1 MKLSRKVTDGSRSIN
16 NDVANH
22 QKSCFFAGRREW
34 KRDKVLILSPKGLLS
49 VEFCGWEA
57 LQVLRRVC
65 PLVPPA
71 PSRSNGAR
79 NTVPYISWSILHIL
93 YICPGTQ
100 LVNIARPKHIVR
112 KSRRTLGTH
121 DGLTL
126 LSPRTYCPATPLQDI
141 TGGKRRRGRNR
152 LKRLQNLNDGTGRTE
167 IQNNWQLRN
176 IGPEQSNYFSSWI
189 ILDAMP
195 QRRSREDLALSPQY
209 SILDT

>member
-16 NDVANH
+16 NDGANH
-22 QKSCFFAGRREW
+22 QKVMFFSAGRREW
-34 KRDKVLILSPKGLLS
+34 KRDKVLILSPKEWEWDKVLILSPKGLLS

-79 NTVPYISWSILHIL
+79 NTVPYISWSIL

-126 LSPRTYCPATPLQDI
+126 LSPRTYCPAHSI
-141 TGGKRRRGRNR
+141 TRYNR
-152 LKRLQNLNDGTGRTE
+152 WKTE
-167 IQNNWQLRN
+167 
-176 IGPEQSNYFSSWI
+176 E
-189 ILDAMP
+189 
-195 QRRSREDLALSPQY
+195 RSEPSEKASK
-209 SILDT
+209 SK

>member
-1 MKLSRKVTDGSRSIN
+1 MGGVASVAARLSFGSTS
-16 NDVANH
+16 
-22 QKSCFFAGRREW
+22 
-34 KRDKVLILSPKGLLS
+34 
-49 VEFCGWEA
+49 
-57 LQVLRRVC
+57 
-65 PLVPPA
+65 
-71 PSRSNGAR
+71 
-79 NTVPYISWSILHIL
+79 TVPVKWCQEHRAVHQLVNIAIL
-93 YICPGTQ
+93 YIWPGTQ

-167 IQNNWQLRN
+167 IENNWQLRN

>member
-16 NDVANH
+16 NDGANH
-22 QKSCFFAGRREW
+22 QKVMFFSAGRQEW

-79 NTVPYISWSILHIL
+79 NTVPYISWSIFL
-93 YICPGTQ
+93 YCTSGTQ
-100 LVNIARPKHIVR
+100 SVNIARPKHIVR

-126 LSPRTYCPATPLQDI
+126 LSPRTYCPAHSI
-141 TGGKRRRGRNR
+141 TRYNR
-152 LKRLQNLNDGTGRTE
+152 WKTE
-167 IQNNWQLRN
+167 
-176 IGPEQSNYFSSWI
+176 E
-189 ILDAMP
+189 
-195 QRRSREDLALSPQY
+195 RSEPSEKASK
-209 SILDT
+209 SK

>member
-1 MKLSRKVTDGSRSIN
+1 M
-16 NDVANH
+16 
-22 QKSCFFAGRREW
+22 
-34 KRDKVLILSPKGLLS
+34 
-49 VEFCGWEA
+49 
-57 LQVLRRVC
+57 LRCVC

-152 LKRLQNLNDGTGRTE
+152 LKRLQNLNDGAGRTE

>member
-1 MKLSRKVTDGSRSIN
+1 MGGVASVAARLSFGSTS
-16 NDVANH
+16 
-22 QKSCFFAGRREW
+22 
-34 KRDKVLILSPKGLLS
+34 
-49 VEFCGWEA
+49 
-57 LQVLRRVC
+57 
-65 PLVPPA
+65 
-71 PSRSNGAR
+71 
-79 NTVPYISWSILHIL
+79 TVPVKWCQEHRAVHQLVNIAIL
-93 YICPGTQ
+93 YSGTQ

>member
-16 NDVANH
+16 NDGANH

-126 LSPRTYCPATPLQDI
+126 LSPRTYCPAHSI
-141 TGGKRRRGRNR
+141 TRYNR
-152 LKRLQNLNDGTGRTE
+152 WKT
-167 IQNNWQLRN
+167 
-176 IGPEQSNYFSSWI
+176 
-189 ILDAMP
+189 AA
-195 QRRSREDLALSPQY
+195 REKPSEKASK
-209 SILDT
+209 SK

>member
-1 MKLSRKVTDGSRSIN
+1 MWVEG
-16 NDVANH
+16 VASASASGC
-22 QKSCFFAGRREW
+22 K
-34 KRDKVLILSPKGLLS
+34 DKVLILSPKGLLS

-152 LKRLQNLNDGTGRTE
+152 LKRLRNLNDGTRSKT
-167 IQNNWQLRN
+167 
-176 IGPEQSNYFSSWI
+176 IGS
-189 ILDAMP
+189 
-195 QRRSREDLALSPQY
+195 
-209 SILDT
+209 

>member
-1 MKLSRKVTDGSRSIN
+1 MGGVASVAARLSFGSTS
-16 NDVANH
+16 
-22 QKSCFFAGRREW
+22 
-34 KRDKVLILSPKGLLS
+34 
-49 VEFCGWEA
+49 
-57 LQVLRRVC
+57 
-65 PLVPPA
+65 
-71 PSRSNGAR
+71 
-79 NTVPYISWSILHIL
+79 TVPVKWCQEHRAVHQSVNIAIL

-152 LKRLQNLNDGTGRTE
+152 LKRLRNLNDGTGRTE
-167 IQNNWQLRN
+167 IENNWQLRN

>member
-1 MKLSRKVTDGSRSIN
+1 M
-16 NDVANH
+16 
-22 QKSCFFAGRREW
+22 
-34 KRDKVLILSPKGLLS
+34 
-49 VEFCGWEA
+49 
-57 LQVLRRVC
+57 LRRVC

-79 NTVPYISWSILHIL
+79 NTVPYISWSIL